1 MKRTR
6 QHRYET
12 NLASEFYVL
21 CVLHRLGANATLT
34 LGNKKS
40 VDIVV
45 VRRAGDA
52 ITVDVKG
59 VAGPW
64 DWPADNI
71 RKPAKPRQHF
81 LVLVSYE
88 GSFAEPKA
96 LPRVWVVPYL
106 GVRKYLKQ
114 YTGRRNVSRSA
125 LVANG
130 KAYEGAWHI
139 LLRGARSNNRL
150 ERPGGKTSRPRRS
163 PSAAGRSA

>member
-1 MKRTR
+1 MRP
-6 QHRYET
+6 HRYET

-21 CVLHRLGANATLT
+21 SVLHRLGANATLT

-52 ITVDVKG
+52 VTVDVKG

-64 DWPADNI
+64 DWPADNV

-81 LVLVSYE
+81 LVLVTYE
-88 GSFAEPKA
+88 GSFAEPKT

-106 GVRKYLKQ
+106 SARKFLKQ
-114 YTGRRNVSRSA
+114 YAGRRNVSRAA
-125 LVANG
+125 LVENG
-130 KAYEGAWHI
+130 KAYENAWH
-139 LLRGARSNNRL
+139 LVLRRSRSNSRL
-150 ERPGGKTSRPRRS
+150 ERPGGRASRPRQSRV
-163 PSAAGRSA
+163 AAGRSA